1 MKVTRDL
8 VDNELINYRPIR
20 RMIVKIGMAKAIS
33 IMNNEKPPF
42 PIWVCLK
49 MNEYGLSQRDLANKM
64 NMDETLLSRLLN
76 GKRPL
81 NINHIKKFSDAL
93 EVEPVVIWDLVS

>member
-1 MKVTRDL
+1 MKVTE
-8 VDNELINYRPIR
+8 ELMTYRPIR
-20 RMIVKIGMAKAIS
+20 RLVKELGMVGAG
-33 IMNNEKPPF
+33 EKLDNPSF

-81 NINHIKKFSDAL
+81 NINHIKKFSNAL
-93 EVEPVVIWDLVS
+93 EVEPMVIWDLVS